1 VKNKMKK
8 LFLTIITVLTL
19 SLPAMAQQI
28 IYGKVTGVI
37 DGDTIEVTDNFSLR
51 HTIRLAGI
59 DAPEVSQPGGI
70 EAETYLRQLTLSTT
84 VYVTTLKNAKY
95 DQKVGRVVTDM
106 DGVHVNYAL
115 LAKGH
120 AWFLREY
127 ADELGIDDRLLYQTA
142 EQTARARKLGLWLA
156 GNAMAPWDYR
166 QGTESNVTTST
177 GQSAKNAAVDNPNV
191 ETVKPA
197 EQSKRPAPAQIQSNR
212 GYIRGPRGGCYTIT
226 SSGRKRYVDRS
237 LCN

>member
-1 VKNKMKK
+1 MKK
-8 LFLTIITVLTL
+8 VCLTIITALTL
-19 SLPAMAQQI
+19 SLPVMAQQT
-28 IYGKVTGVI
+28 IYGKVTSVI
-37 DGDTIEVTDNFSLR
+37 DGDTIEVTDSFTLR
-51 HTIRLAGI
+51 HKIRLAGI
-59 DAPEVSQPGGI
+59 DAPEVSQPGSL
-70 EAETYLRQLTLSTT
+70 EAETFLRQLTLSTT
-84 VYVTTLKNAKY
+84 VYVTSLKTDKY
-95 DQKVGRVVTDM
+95 GRTVGRVVTDM

-120 AWFLREY
+120 AWFYREY
-127 ADELGIDDRLLYQTA
+127 ADELGIDDRLLYQIA

-156 GNAMAPWDYR
+156 GNAIAPWDYR
-166 QGTESNVTTST
+166 HGTEPNVTTST

-191 ETVKPA
+191 KTAKPA
-197 EQSKRPAPAQIQSNR
+197 EQSKQSAPAQGQSNS